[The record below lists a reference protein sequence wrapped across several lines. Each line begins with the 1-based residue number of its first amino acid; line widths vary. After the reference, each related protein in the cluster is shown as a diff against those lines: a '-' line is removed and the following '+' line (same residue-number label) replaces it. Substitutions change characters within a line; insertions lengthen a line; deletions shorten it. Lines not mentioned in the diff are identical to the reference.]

1 MMDIVRRNFF
11 RLLRSGAFNEYETLE
26 PMSAY
31 KWRSLFN
38 SIKIQD
44 IVPVFIKGI
53 RNYQYDSN
61 TLLPTDITE
70 ELRSYEYTDKTEK
83 KNSNE
88 NIAHLN
94 NRFLNRRLKR
104 IHYNERHAIDT
115 SIETLK
121 LLDLIVVN
129 VNCILNKGISLK
141 EIINL
146 GIYLRIKGD
155 KVDFVKLET
164 WIKQLHIQRMAQ
176 LEGSVLIVSFGFS
189 EDEIPFVHNI
199 EREARKLTLRTLKPN
214 SHIAPAEW
222 HFRQSK
228 SGFVHNNS
236 SAFRRTLKHSFRFF
250 TYAPIETA
258 SSFLYNFRKSL
269 SEIEE

>member
-94 NRFLNRRLKR
+94 NRFLNR
-104 IHYNERHAIDT
+104 
-115 SIETLK
+115 
-121 LLDLIVVN
+121 
-129 VNCILNKGISLK
+129 
-141 EIINL
+141 
-146 GIYLRIKGD
+146 
-155 KVDFVKLET
+155 
-164 WIKQLHIQRMAQ
+164 
-176 LEGSVLIVSFGFS
+176 
-189 EDEIPFVHNI
+189 
-199 EREARKLTLRTLKPN
+199 
-214 SHIAPAEW
+214 
-222 HFRQSK
+222 
-228 SGFVHNNS
+228 
-236 SAFRRTLKHSFRFF
+236 
-250 TYAPIETA
+250 
-258 SSFLYNFRKSL
+258 
-269 SEIEE
+269 